1 MHSSLFILLSLISLI
16 LAHDGKT
23 IKDAAMGTGL
33 GVGIKVQYKNNRG
46 KPETQFDLF
55 PEFEELVKREYDFM
69 TVNACTVRWDIG
81 RDVTSLEPEVMYEQM
96 DYYNCKYMTEWAEAN
111 NMTYRIQ
118 YLNWMKPDKDLPG
131 LDDPD
136 ASLQQKKLA
145 MREYSKQVMREMG
158 PDVTMYDVVKEFIS
172 DDEDGWKRDFIP
184 GVSTNDEMPDI
195 ACELFQAA
203 KEARQEVLCGFDDN
217 GMIKDCNAAKDH
229 NKIHLLYNEYAHSC
243 AEPCDDSHKEKGD
256 RVYAFIQELVSK
268 NCGVDSVGFQMHVNR
283 FYSDFEGLRRNI
295 QRYAA
300 LGISVHYTE
309 VDVRCGYDYNDY
321 CSSCCELDMSDPDAK
336 WTDDMLQQ
344 QAYVYG
350 ELLKVCLQ
358 EPNCDAFVMWDGAD
372 NISTWDATLPPQNPY
387 LFDRNF
393 QPKPAYYTV
402 LKTLNEFP
410 RDHPAIE
417 ARVTGSWRKIDV
429 WEPQVSTQPIIH

>member
-1 MHSSLFILLSLISLI
+1 MVTSFLFLLGLFAQAFS
-16 LAHDGKT
+16 HDGKT
-23 IKDAAMGTGL
+23 IKEAAMGTGL
-33 GVGIKVQYKNNRG
+33 GVGIKVQYKNQRY

-69 TVNACTVRWDIG
+69 TTNACTTRWDIG
-81 RDVTSLEPEVMYEQM
+81 KDVTSLEPEEMFDQM
-96 DYYNCKYMTEWAEAN
+96 DYYNCQYMVDWAEAH

-118 YLNWMKPDKDLPG
+118 YLNWMKPEKSLPT
-131 LDDPD
+131 LDDP
-136 ASLQQKKLA
+136 AAPLEEKRVA
-145 MREYSKQVMREMG
+145 MREYTKEVIRHMG
-158 PDVTMYDVVKEFIS
+158 PHVTMYDVVKEFIS
-172 DDEDGWKRDFIP
+172 DDEDGGIRDFLP
-184 GVSTNDEMPDI
+184 GVSTIDEIPDI

-203 KEARQEVLCGFDDN
+203 KEARQEVLCGFDSN
-217 GMIKDCNAAKDH
+217 GMVKNCADAKDH

-243 AEPCDDSHKEKGD
+243 AEPCNDSHKEKGD
-256 RVYAFIQELVSK
+256 RVFNFIKGLVQK

-283 FYSDFEGLRRNI
+283 FYDDFDGLRRNI
-295 QRYAA
+295 QRYADI
-300 LGISVHYTE
+300 GISVHYTE

-321 CSSCCELDMSDPDAK
+321 CARCCELDMSDPEAK

-350 ELLKVCLQ
+350 ELLKVCLE
-358 EPNCDAFVMWDGAD
+358 EPSCDAFVMWDGAD
-372 NISTWDATLPPQNPY
+372 DISTWDATLPPQNPY
-387 LFDRNF
+387 LFDKNF

-417 ARVTGSWRKIDV
+417 SRITGSWRKVDV
-429 WEPQVSTQPIIH
+429 WEPQASLQPIVH